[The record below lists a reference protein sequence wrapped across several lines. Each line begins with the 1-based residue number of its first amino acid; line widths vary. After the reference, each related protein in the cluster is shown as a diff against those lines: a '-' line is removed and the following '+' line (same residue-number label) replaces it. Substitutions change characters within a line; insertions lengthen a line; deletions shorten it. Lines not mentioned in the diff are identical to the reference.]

1 MVFILRD
8 LECFWFDFLEDFCIF
23 YICGSVN
30 IFNDLDLKLE
40 QFFIDVST
48 YYFLCSDFNVCN
60 EKVVII
66 DEESS
71 LLEVNSL
78 LRSTRSS
85 NGSL

>member
-8 LECFWFDFLEDFCIF
+8 LECFWFDFLEDFYIF
-23 YICGSVN
+23 YICDSVN
-30 IFNDLDLKLE
+30 VFNDLDLKLE

-60 EKVVII
+60 EKEVII
-66 DEESS
+66 DGKSS

-85 NGSL
+85 NESF